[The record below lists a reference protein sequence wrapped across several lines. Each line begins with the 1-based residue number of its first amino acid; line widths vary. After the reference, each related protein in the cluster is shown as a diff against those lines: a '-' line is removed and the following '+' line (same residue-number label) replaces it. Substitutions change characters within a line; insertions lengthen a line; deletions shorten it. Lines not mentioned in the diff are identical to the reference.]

1 MTDTFWAFVALVLF
15 MLLLVVIKVPAWA
28 KRCLDHRAQ
37 RISSELEEARRLR
50 EEAQQLLAEYQRKR
64 FEAEKEAEDIISTAQ
79 REAKA
84 MAAEAR
90 QKMEEYV
97 ERRNKMAEQKIAQAE
112 ADAVNLV
119 RATAVDLAVAAAAK
133 VIGDDAKAD
142 KSAELF
148 KSSLQDVKTHLN

>member
-1 MTDTFWAFVALVLF
+1 MTDTFWALVALVLF